1 MHFGRSDT
9 YINVYL
15 PREDGDDPRRYAR
28 PSSPVHCS
36 GEIYKFSDE
45 IVKDRKLF
53 LGKKQMSLYEIYYK
67 DNKECDDNSI
77 DLSDT
82 SDYEEENDGFDIRK
96 RNVNY
101 SKDKNTDHF
110 EFPRVS
116 KLSISLDN
124 RLRRAQRSNM
134 SRFNEPMQSY
144 GKQKQSANNG
154 YDPNQSLERQV
165 TSYDYMR
172 IANRRNVTSE
182 SIRNRQK
189 TQTISKIFKKA
200 HSATSDYRHVR
211 SLGLPPISRSNT
223 ALTSLLPEINP
234 GRSRAPTASRVR
246 PLRPSSKPHRI
257 WQQTN
262 NVLMNGFE
270 SSTAMEPGIKQLK
283 LASSRSRHNV
293 NTASDIFV

>member
-1 MHFGRSDT
+1 MNFGRSDT

-28 PSSPVHCS
+28 PSSPVFCS
-36 GEIYKFSDE
+36 DEIYKFSDE

-67 DNKECDDNSI
+67 DSGKEGEDNSMEI
-77 DLSDT
+77 SSDN
-82 SDYEEENDGFDIRK
+82 EEESEPFETGK
-96 RNVNY
+96 RNMQFY
-101 SKDKNTDHF
+101 KEKNTDHF

-124 RLRRAQRSNM
+124 RLRQAQRTNM
-134 SRFNEPMQSY
+134 SRFNEPVQSF
-144 GKQKQSANNG
+144 GKQKLTGNLG

-182 SIRNRQK
+182 SIKNKQK
-189 TQTISKIFKKA
+189 AETISKIFKKA
-200 HSATSDYRHVR
+200 HSATGDYRHVR

-223 ALTSLLPEINP
+223 ALTSLFPEINT
-234 GRSRAPTASRVR
+234 GYSRAPTASRVR
-246 PLRPSSKPHRI
+246 ALRPSSKPHKI

-262 NVLMNGFE
+262 NVLMKGVE
-270 SSTAMEPGIKQLK
+270 PSTAMEPGVKQLK

-293 NTASDIFV
+293 SAGNDIFV